1 MPLIN
6 CKVGLS
12 LNWTENCALTTAANA
27 SKAIFNITDAKLYVP
42 IVTLSAED
50 NVKLSKL
57 LSHGFK
63 RTVYWDEIKQL
74 AIKK

>member
-1 MPLIN
+1 M
-6 CKVGLS
+6 
-12 LNWTENCALTTAANA
+12 CAAA
-27 SKAIFNITDAKLYVP
+27 IFFNITDAKLYVP
-42 IVTLSAED
+42 IVTLLAED